1 MDPNIIRKR
10 LKISDLKNSLKI
22 NKNNETINKNIL
34 NTDQTS
40 KIDEL
45 LE

>member
-1 MDPNIIRKR
+1 MDPNIIQKR